1 MKQNKKVVA
10 RIIILILALF
20 TVIPGTVS
28 QKVYA
33 EPGGSESSQ
42 AADAS
47 KDDSNKKE
55 EKKEEDMTPE
65 EREKKAE
72 EDAYKMEIQS
82 NGWKNWPKGPGT
94 YGEAAIVMDAGTGS
108 ILYAKNIDEHEY
120 PASITKVLTSLIAL
134 KYGNL
139 SDKVTFSNDCI
150 SFMQPGDSSVGLK
163 EGNVISLE
171 QAIYATLL
179 ASANEAAYAVAENVG
194 KNAGHDYNWFIQ
206 QMNEECKSLGG
217 NNSNFVNAN
226 GLHDE
231 QHYTTAHDM
240 ARIGAAVYQ
249 KEAFRTISQS
259 LSHTIPATN
268 LVNEERT
275 FQQKHK
281 MLWPQ
286 NDNYYEYCKGGK
298 TGYTGEAGLCL
309 ASLAE
314 VKGREYILVTAGA
327 GGDHSTAP
335 YHIEDAVT
343 VYRRVSRGS

>member
-1 MKQNKKVVA
+1 MKQSKKVVA

-139 SDKVTFSNDCI
+139 SDKVTF
-150 SFMQPGDSSVGLK
+150 
-163 EGNVISLE
+163 
-171 QAIYATLL
+171 YA
-179 ASANEAAYAVAENVG
+179 
-194 KNAGHDYNWFIQ
+194 AGRFFGWI
-206 QMNEECKSLGG
+206 K
-217 NNSNFVNAN
+217 
-226 GLHDE
+226 
-231 QHYTTAHDM
+231 
-240 ARIGAAVYQ
+240 
-249 KEAFRTISQS
+249 
-259 LSHTIPATN
+259 
-268 LVNEERT
+268 
-275 FQQKHK
+275 
-281 MLWPQ
+281 
-286 NDNYYEYCKGGK
+286 
-298 TGYTGEAGLCL
+298 
-309 ASLAE
+309 
-314 VKGREYILVTAGA
+314 
-327 GGDHSTAP
+327 
-335 YHIEDAVT
+335 
-343 VYRRVSRGS
+343 RR